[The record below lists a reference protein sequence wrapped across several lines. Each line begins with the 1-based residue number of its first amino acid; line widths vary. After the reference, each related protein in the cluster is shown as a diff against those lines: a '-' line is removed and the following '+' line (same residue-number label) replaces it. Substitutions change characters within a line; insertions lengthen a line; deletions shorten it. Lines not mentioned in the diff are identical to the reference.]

1 MNVFFTADLHLGHDN
16 IRRHC
21 RRPFETVEEMDEA
34 IVSNWNKGVAAG
46 DLVYIVGD
54 FAWRHHNQ
62 HLARLKG
69 KKILIKGNH
78 DKMSE
83 VCLRNFD
90 EVHQLLARTI
100 EKQLVV
106 MCHYCM
112 VTWPSSC
119 HGAWHLYGHS
129 HGRIKE
135 MPNVPRCDVG
145 VDVWDFAPVPWEAVK
160 LKLSVRKRQF
170 SGDVGDLD
178 ANAAEN
184 IRANREILRG
194 LVEGRAGGSAW
205 ASEL

>member
-1 MNVFFTADLHLGHDN
+1 MWQVERECK
-16 IRRHC
+16 RRII
-21 RRPFETVEEMDEA
+21 A
-34 IVSNWNKGVAAG
+34 NWNKVVSVG
-46 DLVYIVGD
+46 DLVYVIGD
-54 FAWRHHNQ
+54 FAWMHHHQ

-135 MPNVPRCDVG
+135 MTNLPRCDVG
-145 VDVWDFAPVPWEAVK
+145 VDVWDFTPVPWEAVK

-178 ANAAEN
+178 ANMVEN
-184 IRANREILRG
+184 IRANREIARLLAEPHG
-194 LVEGRAGGSAW
+194 PQVCPPS
-205 ASEL
+205 